1 MRRFSH
7 YRCRR
12 SITVK
17 YASTL
22 RHSGKSVALSVPLV
36 VSAYAYSH
44 STVAAPTLG
53 KKAFPPMASSFS
65 FPTRLTR
72 RVFSLS
78 TLSSL
83 APSSFSLVGKIPSR
97 SISYAAGLFHDR
109 LCCDEIIPYP
119 TKRFPGDTEDAS
131 TLKGNSKTS
140 AKSTNATNEEQ
151 DEGENLVMLI
161 SQLTEGNST
170 NLNTSVARTR
180 EVVGGVAVVPTTEE
194 GEKEKKAEGG
204 EEGKEGD
211 ENSYRLF
218 YGARIPSA
226 YGGLGLGCTSYAYVC
241 EEAGRVGRGGMSTT
255 NTVSPSSSSSIPSS
269 TGGVHPSCLNSVL
282 CTLPSSSLAY
292 FLLSTWGSKELNG
305 KHLTQM
311 SDGSEVLGWA
321 VLESHGAG
329 PDVSMNRTMGR
340 LGQSQCQTPSPEE
353 RKEEGMTRC
362 VDEDVNAFYITGE
375 KLCAFA
381 HTATHFLVLGK
392 TPIQENT
399 PSGPAESLKNTFF
412 LVPKNTPGVEVQ
424 TIPKVHTNT
433 SSPSSSCDGS
443 MSRVVF
449 SNAKAEAVVGNAGEG
464 HRMQLVSTMS
474 EQFAWVAALLGALKS
489 MFQEVEEVEKEI
501 RKRQEKWVGS
511 ASSSPSLLAFGM
523 PLLYAMEATLYAVTA
538 NKDRQ
543 AEDILLELCFMTG
556 FVRHH
561 ASILLN
567 ALMCWSESEVAAP
580 SRKDANVISSS
591 PYATIHALLANLPP
605 LDYLR
610 AIVISSGAEEFGL
623 QFQATSTMSVM
634 QKRILTSVGVREKL
648 PLTQVDCR
656 PLDAALLRFAT
667 AVEQVFLRHT
677 SSLPHQQLLLN
688 RLGEAGEL
696 AYSATAAAS
705 RAAMA
710 IQKGVSTA
718 KTEKLMAEVFMKDA
732 CLRMN
737 ALCDLCR
744 NSGKTV
750 DDITKRISL
759 LLCDSAARRAR
770 I

>member
-7 YRCRR
+7 YRCSR
-12 SITVK
+12 SISAK
-17 YASTL
+17 YASTPG
-22 RHSGKSVALSVPLV
+22 HSGAPVALSIPLM
-36 VSAYAYSH
+36 VSVYAYSR
-44 STVAAPTLG
+44 SAVATPTQW
-53 KKAFPPMASSFS
+53 KKAIPLTASSFS
-65 FPTRLTR
+65 NRLTR
-72 RVFSLS
+72 RVSSLS

-83 APSSFSLVGKIPSR
+83 APSSSSQMGKIPSR

-119 TKRFPGDTEDAS
+119 TKRFPGDGENAS
-131 TLKGNSKTS
+131 TLNGKPKTS
-140 AKSTNATNEEQ
+140 EASAKAASEEQ

-161 SQLTEGNST
+161 SHLTEGNST
-170 NLNTSVARTR
+170 TTNPSVARKR
-180 EVVGGVAVVPTTEE
+180 EAGGGVTVDAVN
-194 GEKEKKAEGG
+194 EKGDNEKKAEGG
-204 EEGKEGD
+204 KEGKEGE
-211 ENSYRLF
+211 ENSCRVF

-241 EEAGRVGRGGMSTT
+241 EEAGRVGKGGVSTA
-255 NTVSPSSSSSIPSS
+255 NTIPPPSSSS
-269 TGGVHPSCLNSVL
+269 TEGVNPPCFNSML
-282 CTLPSSSLAY
+282 YTIPSSSLAY

-321 VLESHGAG
+321 VLEAHGAG
-329 PDVSMNRTMGR
+329 PDVSMNRTIAR
-340 LGQSQCQTPSPEE
+340 LGKTESHPPSPAET
-353 RKEEGMTRC
+353 KEEEMTLRAE
-362 VDEDVNAFYITGE
+362 EDVNAFYITGE

-399 PSGPAESLKNTFF
+399 PSGPEESLKNTFF
-412 LVPKNTPGVEVQ
+412 LVPKDTAGVEVHAIQ
-424 TIPKVHTNT
+424 KVHPHTNST
-433 SSPSSSCDGS
+433 STSSCDGAI
-443 MSRVVF
+443 SRVVF
-449 SNAKAEAVVGNAGEG
+449 HNAKAEAVVGKAGEG

-474 EQFAWVAALLGALKS
+474 EQFAWAAAVLGTLKS
-489 MFQEVEEVEKEI
+489 MFQEVEEIEKEMG
-501 RKRQEKWVGS
+501 KRQEGRVGGV
-511 ASSSPSLLAFGM
+511 SSSPSLLAFAM

-543 AEDILLELCFMTG
+543 AEDLLLELCFMTG
-556 FVRHH
+556 FVRQH
-561 ASILLN
+561 ASILWS
-567 ALMCWSESEVAAP
+567 ALMCWRGSEAAALLQ
-580 SRKDANVISSS
+580 KDANPTASS
-591 PYATIHALLANLPP
+591 PYTTIHALLANVPP

-610 AIVISSGAEEFGL
+610 AIAISAGAEEFGL

-656 PLDAALLRFAT
+656 PLDAALFRFAT

-677 SSLPHQQLLLN
+677 SSLPHHQLLLN

-696 AYSATAAAS
+696 AYAATAAAS

-737 ALCDLCR
+737 ALCDMCR